1 MSPAGMQ
8 FTRRSSHQQVLI
20 PATSQPQSLNIR
32 LVGQRRS
39 HWTLD
44 QTATRDVRYIHGA
57 QFACRCLPLATAL
70 TNLALPA
77 DALLAIPLTGAK
89 LKRDGA
95 FIRDPKAAPRDLGPA
110 EKSVA
115 QLETQ
120 LAAAPFAAPDADT
133 LKDLRLGTSEL
144 AAAERAGRLLRIDSI
159 VLLPSAPHKAA
170 DILAQLPGEFTLSEA
185 RQALDTT
192 RRIAVPLLEYMDSKG
207 LTKRTSETTRVV
219 T

>member
-1 MSPAGMQ
+1 MELASAG
-8 FTRRSSHQQVLI
+8 FDTDNKPSSVIEFQDWWVNAAAIGRWSKQLREMFDSYM
-20 PATSQPQSLNIR
+20 ARNSLA
-32 LVGQRRS
+32 
-39 HWTLD
+39 D
-44 QTATRDVRYIHGA
+44 A
-57 QFACRCLPLATAL
+57 LPLATAL

-77 DALLAIPLTGAK
+77 DVLLAIPLAGAK

-95 FIRDPKAAPRDLGPA
+95 FIRDLQAAPRDLGPA

-115 QLETQ
+115 QLEAQ
-120 LAAAPFAAPDADT
+120 LAKAPFAAPDADT
-133 LKDLRLGTSEL
+133 LKNLRLGTNEL

-170 DILAQLPGEFTLSEA
+170 DILAQLPGDFTLSEA

-207 LTKRTSETTRVV
+207 LTKRVSETTRVV